1 MGNIEDKPLCYP
13 FLYPLMKSRRP
24 LLEKLSIKYILDRH
38 RPEEIFARY
47 WDISEHEITEC
58 LHTGKFMC
66 APYRD
71 DNRPSLGFYTKDGKV
86 YARDWQGYFWGDCFD
101 CVAFVTRRGKEG
113 KEFGKVL
120 EQIAYDFGL
129 HRFSKESDRKYKL
142 NFISQR
148 KPRGKLEIQVGVRPW
163 NRNDAAYWR
172 GKYHFNKKL
181 LDEFYVYPVDCAFIN
196 GLLRYTYDRNNPC
209 YAYYFGKDNNGIENW
224 KLYFPYADPKK
235 RQQKFMQN
243 VSCIEGALHIH
254 EAKIGIMTKSYKDV
268 IGVTMVAR
276 MNHLS
281 ILALAP
287 PSESTII
294 NEHQYNAIMR
304 YVPILYTLSDYDRTG
319 IKFAGKMRRAY
330 NTIPLFFFKGLFG
343 KPNFNAKDYTDNLE
357 RYGLNNISKLTKRF
371 YNDGHVA
378 LLKHLTNG
386 IR

>member
-1 MGNIEDKPLCYP
+1 
-13 FLYPLMKSRRP
+13 
-24 LLEKLSIKYILDRH
+24 
-38 RPEEIFARY
+38 
-47 WDISEHEITEC
+47 
-58 LHTGKFMC
+58 
-66 APYRD
+66 
-71 DNRPSLGFYTKDGKV
+71 
-86 YARDWQGYFWGDCFD
+86 
-101 CVAFVTRRGKEG
+101 
-113 KEFGKVL
+113 
-120 EQIAYDFGL
+120 
-129 HRFSKESDRKYKL
+129 
-142 NFISQR
+142 
-148 KPRGKLEIQVGVRPW
+148 
-163 NRNDAAYWR
+163 
-172 GKYHFNKKL
+172 
-181 LDEFYVYPVDCAFIN
+181 
-196 GLLRYTYDRNNPC
+196 
-209 YAYYFGKDNNGIENW
+209 
-224 KLYFPYADPKK
+224 
-235 RQQKFMQN
+235 MQN